1 MHIICMCNWSLTGDR
16 FASASALPH
25 ELESRRGQ
33 IANTAEV
40 YLTKMSMD
48 DPRMKNISKILY
60 WGGQGFEKTFE

>member
-1 MHIICMCNWSLTGDR
+1 MPELRQEITLLYAELNVHIICMCNWSLTGDR

-40 YLTKMSMD
+40 YL
-48 DPRMKNISKILY
+48 
-60 WGGQGFEKTFE
+60 